1 MSVVKNKSRKEVEH
15 SLKHIKLVI
24 DMFESNNKILSEP
37 ENTLFIIV
45 YGLLACMA
53 GKGMLETIKG
63 EGLLQSITTDMES
76 CLLLLQEAI
85 YWLQNHV
92 IYDKIMKKMLNKA
105 QNNAL
110 FVETL

>member
-45 YGLLACMA
+45 YSLLACMA
-53 GKGMLETIKG
+53 GKGMLTNIKG
-63 EGLLQSITTDMES
+63 EGLLQSWIINHGHGILFTSSASNSLQSTGFS
-76 CLLLLQEAI
+76 KISAIFSLLK
-85 YWLQNHV
+85 
-92 IYDKIMKKMLNKA
+92 YDSLCYLYIRL
-105 QNNAL
+105 
-110 FVETL
+110 